1 MYENM
6 EIIFNWS
13 CTNRNLYFKHVLI
26 IYLLIIIR
34 YTLLIYL
41 LIQC

>member
-6 EIIFNWS
+6 EIILNWS
-13 CTNRNLYFKHVLI
+13 CINRNLYFMHVLI
-26 IYLLIIIR
+26 IYLLIIMR